1 MSSQRLLWWAR
12 VTTSTAGYGG
22 KADVRLSVVDARRL
36 SRTPI
41 VREKGRL
48 DLKVSDLGAVQL
60 KNIAEPVRVNSLEVG
75 QPRQA
80 KPPPSMT
87 WGNAAMLGAG
97 VGAGALRRAPNIWPR
112 AHRDYAIVRRLN
124 AVTGRCSP
132 LRTRSPAGSRVAPS
146 SIAARTL
153 LSTKI
158 CPSLA
163 SAQSR
168 AARLTTVPIA
178 A

>member
-1 MSSQRLLWWAR
+1 VNGSN
-12 VTTSTAGYGG
+12 GG
-22 KADVRLSVVDARRL
+22 IADVRLSLVDARRL

-87 WGNAAMLGAG
+87 WGNAQCS
-97 VGAGALRRAPNIWPR
+97 AP
-112 AHRDYAIVRRLN
+112 AEQ
-124 AVTGRCSP
+124 
-132 LRTRSPAGSRVAPS
+132 PARF
-146 SIAARTL
+146 AARPTFGL
-153 LSTKI
+153 GLTATI
-158 CPSLA
+158 
-163 SAQSR
+163 
-168 AARLTTVPIA
+168 RLCTD
-178 A
+178 